1 MIEKLNRIIHGLLD
15 RLPDTYDKKEGSNL
29 GKLISIFEAEL
40 DKIKGEIEEV
50 EKFLDVDRAEDW
62 QLDIIGRNFDI
73 RRRGLNDADYRYLIK
88 LQFISNMSPGDIET
102 LNRVGQF
109 FLGDSY
115 IKLQETWGEEP
126 ASFEVH
132 YDYMQLFDKVRQEH
146 DDGTIDEVRDTL
158 ELATGSLEEVR
169 GAGINLILL
178 PEIDSLDHTVDRAES
193 IYMLL
198 AKDLQNTAKR
208 QQQLEKTIQKQLVE
222 GTLALLD
229 GSAFLDGSRLLD
241 GFTDRM
247 THTIFK
253 EITKTLQEDR
263 QPQQALEKDIYC
275 TVPLEVTRQ
284 EELSKDMEKE
294 MHTSKTV
301 SNPLDGGTNLDGSF
315 KLDGKRE
322 LLNNALQIEVIENG

>member
-1 MIEKLNRIIHGLLD
+1 MIERLTKSMTNLIS
-15 RLPDTYDKKEGSNL
+15 RLPDTYKKDPEGNIS
-29 GKLISIFEAEL
+29 KLVNIFEHEL
-40 DKIKGEIEEV
+40 KEVRFEIEGIQRL
-50 EKFLDVDRAEDW
+50 LDVDQAKGWR
-62 QLDIIGRNFDI
+62 LDIIGRNFDV
-73 RRRGLNDADYRYLIK
+73 RRRGLNDADYRYLIQ
-88 LQFISNMSPGDIET
+88 LQILSNMSPGDIST

-169 GAGINLILL
+169 GAGISLILL

-193 IYMLL
+193 LYRLL

-222 GTLALLD
+222 DTLALLD
-229 GSAFLDGSRLLD
+229 GSAFLNGSRSLD

-253 EITKTLQEDR
+253 EIAKTLQENR
-263 QPQQALEKDIYC
+263 RPQQALTKDVYR

-284 EELSKDMEKE
+284 EELNKDMEKE
-294 MHTSKTV
+294 MHTSKMV
-301 SNPLDGGTNLDGSF
+301 NNPLDGATNLDGSF
-315 KLDGKRE
+315 NLDGERE
-322 LLNNALQIEVIENG
+322 LLNNALQIEVV